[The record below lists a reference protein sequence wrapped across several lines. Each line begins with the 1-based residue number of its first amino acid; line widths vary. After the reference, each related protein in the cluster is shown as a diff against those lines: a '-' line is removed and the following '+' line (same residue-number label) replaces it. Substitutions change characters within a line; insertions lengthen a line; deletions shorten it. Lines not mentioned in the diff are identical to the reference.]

1 MITVYVFWFIIFVV
15 VAVIIFNIMLES
27 YRFNNGICRKC
38 GNKLT
43 PRTGLVDGQIIYECK
58 KCHNTVT
65 ISGRKV

>member
-1 MITVYVFWFIIFVV
+1 MITVFWFIIFII
-15 VAVIIFNIMLES
+15 VAVIVSNIMLES